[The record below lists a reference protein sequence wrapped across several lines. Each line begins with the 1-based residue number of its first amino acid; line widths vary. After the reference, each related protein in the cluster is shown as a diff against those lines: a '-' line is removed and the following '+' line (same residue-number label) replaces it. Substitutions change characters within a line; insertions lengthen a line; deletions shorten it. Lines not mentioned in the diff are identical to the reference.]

1 MLKKVL
7 YNKFKILNIPEN
19 LTLTSEEFLKVLFDL
34 KNVVM
39 FKYGEE
45 LRLLGYSGFYLDWLG
60 RATKFQPIAI
70 AGGEVYPIKTLDDC
84 VKYQENV
91 LSNNVGFSNYSYITD
106 DIDNYIEILNTLD
119 SAIVLNSKQIYL
131 PFIAKVFGGQQAQQ
145 LKKLLGDIFGKDF
158 ENMIVEA
165 KATEEGGTEIQPTNM
180 QVFLQQI
187 QDTKKKVLDEAFF
200 YLGVSSPQGK
210 LAHQSEIEI
219 ESANAVVDL
228 LDKIMFSKIEEFLN
242 KCNNMFGCQMQ
253 LIKNI

>member
-7 YNKFKILNIPEN
+7 YNKFKILNIPNN
-19 LTLTSEEFLKVLFDL
+19 LKLTSEEFLKVLFDL

-45 LRLLGYSGFYLDWLG
+45 LRLLGYSGFELDWLG
-60 RATKFQPIAI
+60 RSTKFQPIAI
-70 AGGEVYPIKTLDDC
+70 AGGEVYPIKTENDA

-91 LSNNVGFSNYSYITD
+91 LSNNVGFSSYSYITN
-106 DIDNYIEILNTLD
+106 DIDNYVAILNALD
-119 SAIVLNSKQIYL
+119 NAVVLNSKQIYL

>member
-19 LTLTSEEFLKVLFDL
+19 LKLTSEEFLKVLFDL

-45 LRLLGYSGFYLDWLG
+45 LRLLGYSGFELDWLG
-60 RATKFQPIAI
+60 RSTKFQPIAI
-70 AGGEVYPIKTLDDC
+70 AGGEVYPIKTENDA

-91 LSNNVGFSNYSYITD
+91 LSNNVGFSSYSYTTN
-106 DIDNYIEILNTLD
+106 DIDNYVAILNALD
-119 SAIVLNSKQIYL
+119 NAVVLNSKQIYL

-253 LIKNI
+253 LVKNI